1 MDLMLPLAT
10 CSHHNNT
17 KETFFSWS
25 THYRLFFFYF
35 LIKHNVLKM
44 NLRLAL
50 EGIKGNLF
58 HEEDSYCKNESFSLR
73 RNAAQKRY

>member
-10 CSHHNNT
+10 CSHHNST
-17 KETFFSWS
+17 KETFFYWS
-25 THYRLFFFYF
+25 THDRLLFFSF

-50 EGIKGNLF
+50 ERIKGNLI
-58 HEEDSYCKNESFSLR
+58 HEEDSYCINESFSLR
-73 RNAAQKRY
+73 RNDAQKRY

>member
-10 CSHHNNT
+10 SSHHNNT
-17 KETFFSWS
+17 KETFFFPGQ
-25 THYRLFFFYF
+25 HIIDFFFFSF

-50 EGIKGNLF
+50 EGNLI